1 MQMLRTR
8 VVLVDDHT
16 LFRKSLRS
24 LLEQNEALEVVGEAD
39 GAATALQVLAEVT
52 PDVVL
57 MDINLG
63 EGEPDGIEATRRVR
77 ELYPHLPVLML
88 TMYDSFEVVTETAR
102 AGAAGYVLK
111 DAQPDDLM
119 KAIAAVARGDGW
131 LSPSMAHKA
140 MEELAHAPAPQP
152 SIPTRDAVAEYHLT
166 PREREI
172 IQLLVDGC
180 TYQEMA
186 AALGVGASCVKQL
199 VATVYEK
206 LGARSKSHAA
216 AIAVAEGLAS
226 SSR

>member
-1 MQMLRTR
+1 MLRTR

-24 LLEQNEALEVVGEAD
+24 LLEQNEAVEVVGEAD
-39 GAATALQVLAEVT
+39 GAATALEALAEVT

-57 MDINLG
+57 MDISLG
-63 EGEPDGIEATRRVR
+63 EGEPDGVEATRRIR

-111 DAQPDDLM
+111 DAQPDDLV
-119 KAIAAVARGDGW
+119 KAITAVARGDGW
-131 LSPSMAHKA
+131 LSPSVARKA
-140 MEELAHAPAPQP
+140 MEELAHAPAMAQP
-152 SIPTRDAVAEYHLT
+152 SAPPRDPVAEYQLT

-186 AALGVGASCVKQL
+186 TELEIGASAVKQF
-199 VATVYEK
+199 VATIYEK

-216 AIAVAEGLAS
+216 AIAIAEGLAA